1 VESGLCH
8 HSNSRPNLLAH
19 KRGEAAKS
27 SNLTLPH
34 QTCSRSQL
42 PSSTTVSSKGMDEE
56 YILRWNDHGVSFFAL
71 AEDLLQQELL
81 TDVTVWCGDRVFD
94 AHRLVL
100 SACSPLFKS
109 MLTRQP
115 PRLRR
120 SPDHTPIVFLRDV
133 SPVHFERLLQFM
145 YCGEVRVPNNEL
157 EDLLST
163 ATSLSVRGLANA
175 HERTCN
181 NAASATSAEIPLL
194 TNNQFVSSNV
204 SVPPAPP
211 APPPPSAVPPVVA
224 TASEPTEV
232 INDTPKPV
240 QNVREPCVPATPPKK
255 RRLSRDSDHHH
266 KKSPLSTLDN
276 NRLLRPTAL
285 PVDSAPL
292 PLPLPPPPP
301 LHTRGYQEDIKE
313 EDEPVSP
320 PPQAEMV
327 PLVEPTSLKATSTLL
342 AATVAA
348 TASEVTAA
356 SRISE
361 TQRILP
367 PSEPRKTG
375 TCYFC
380 KKSFMKNKQL
390 MNHVCPKKPRGGGG
404 NNSSGSAASSSTT
417 SFSVSKAPS
426 PT

>member
-1 VESGLCH
+1 
-8 HSNSRPNLLAH
+8 
-19 KRGEAAKS
+19 
-27 SNLTLPH
+27 
-34 QTCSRSQL
+34 
-42 PSSTTVSSKGMDEE
+42 M
-56 YILRWNDHGVSFFAL
+56 
-71 AEDLLQQELL
+71 
-81 TDVTVWCGDRVFD
+81 
-94 AHRLVL
+94 
-100 SACSPLFKS
+100 SA
-109 MLTRQP
+109 
-115 PRLRR
+115 
-120 SPDHTPIVFLRDV
+120 
-133 SPVHFERLLQFM
+133 
-145 YCGEVRVPNNEL
+145 
-157 EDLLST
+157 
-163 ATSLSVRGLANA
+163 
-175 HERTCN
+175 
-181 NAASATSAEIPLL
+181 
-194 TNNQFVSSNV
+194 
-204 SVPPAPP
+204 PPAPP
-211 APPPPSAVPPVVA
+211 APPSPSAVPPVVA
-224 TASEPTEV
+224 TASEPNEV

-276 NRLLRPTAL
+276 NRLLRPTTL
-285 PVDSAPL
+285 PVDSTPL
-292 PLPLPPPPP
+292 PLTLPPPPP
-301 LHTRGYQEDIKE
+301 LHTRGKVDVIGSIHFYESKIFDFEFLILFFIKFTGYQEDIKE

-342 AATVAA
+342 AATAAA
-348 TASEVTAA
+348 TASEGTAA

-404 NNSSGSAASSSTT
+404 NNSSGSAASTSTT